1 MEEIFKS
8 SLIVLNNIESQ
19 FTVDAL
25 DDKAWDK
32 NDHVKFWIDFD
43 HLTLGLKH
51 EVNKL
56 ALLVDVNDKKVFQST
71 LNHLNF
77 KTMNY

>member
-1 MEEIFKS
+1 MNGF
-8 SLIVLNNIESQ
+8 
-19 FTVDAL
+19 L
-25 DDKAWDK
+25 DDKDWDK

-71 LNHLNF
+71 LKL
-77 KTMNY
+77 

>member
-25 DDKAWDK
+25 DDKVWDK

-71 LNHLNF
+71 FNHLNF

>member
-25 DDKAWDK
+25 DDKDWDK

-56 ALLVDVNDKKVFQST
+56 ALLVDVNDKNVFQST
-71 LNHLNF
+71 LKLQLLII
-77 KTMNY
+77 

>member
-1 MEEIFKS
+1 MA
-8 SLIVLNNIESQ
+8 NIKGLTQYMNGS
-19 FTVDAL
+19 L
-25 DDKAWDK
+25 DDKDWDK

-56 ALLVDVNDKKVFQST
+56 ALLVDVNDKNVFQST
-71 LNHLNF
+71 LKLQLLII
-77 KTMNY
+77 